1 MTIVVTERA
10 LSGDLSEDEDNPTAE
25 FQWKLEDDANADFD
39 PSDAAAALLAAAP
52 SSYSGLALLRYAI
65 RPTETKKLY
74 FGTTEYGKRKKRE
87 IDSYEFDF
95 EIGVRT
101 EKRTQ
106 SLATTAYTASGTAPG
121 FQGAIGVNDDRIEGV
136 DINVPTFSFSYTAYK
151 DASAITATFKD
162 NLYACAAKVNS
173 ASYTVDG
180 QTFAAG
186 ELLFLGATGSL
197 RRSDQYQ
204 ITYRFE
210 ASKNV
215 SGLTIGGISSIS
227 KKGWEFLET
236 LYAPVIDGSAGN
248 FVVKRPKAVYVHQVY
263 ETAAFA
269 TYLGSL

>member
-10 LSGDLSEDEDNPTAE
+10 LSGDLTEDEDNPNAE
-25 FQWKLEDDANADFD
+25 FQWMLEDDAGADFE
-39 PSDAAAALLAAAP
+39 PHEAAAALLSSAP
-52 SSYSGLALLRYAI
+52 SSYSGLTLLRYAVK
-65 RPTETKKLY
+65 PTETKKLY
-74 FGTTEYGKRKKRE
+74 FGSTEYGKRKKRE
-87 IDSYEFDF
+87 IDTFEFDF

-106 SLATTAYTASGTAPG
+106 SIATTSYTASGTAPA
-121 FQGAIGVNDDRIEGV
+121 FQNAIGVQGDRIEGV
-136 DINVPTFSFSYTAYK
+136 DINVPTYAFSYTAYK
-151 DASAITATFKD
+151 DLSSVNATFKN
-162 NLYACAAKVNS
+162 NLYNCAAKVNS
-173 ASYTVDG
+173 ASFTVDG
-180 QTFAAG
+180 QAFAAG

-197 RRSDQYQ
+197 RRSDQWQ

-215 SGLTIGGISSIS
+215 SGLTIAGITGIS

-236 LYAPVIDGSAGN
+236 LYQDVIDTVSGN

-263 ETAAFA
+263 ETANFS